1 MDREFLNDLGAAI
14 SNLLLWSKILS
25 GLPVPDKIKYFN
37 ADELTEKTEQDAM
50 KNTITVPDAIDLETF
65 LANASEQWE
74 KLHKSPTRKKPA
86 LNNYIMTDPGRCC
99 IIHNP
104 SRVYAVLGRIG
115 VVAQL
120 ASETG
125 GSYNGS

>member
-86 LNNYIMTDPGRCC
+86 LNNYIMTDPGQKKRFLVT
-99 IIHNP
+99 IKEALLHNSQP
-104 SRVYAVLGRIG
+104 QSSLRGSR
-115 VVAQL
+115 
-120 ASETG
+120 
-125 GSYNGS
+125 